1 MKTGRDLTAAT
12 LECGVLTAIRD
23 GTLLRPGSTVV
34 VAVSGGADSLCL
46 LHVLVRLSDRLR
58 LRLHVAHLDHML
70 RGAASRD
77 DAAFVAA
84 TAQSLGLPCTV
95 EARDVAAWKRE
106 RKCSL
111 EEAAR
116 EVRYR
121 FLHEVACRVGA
132 ESVATGHTRDDAV
145 ETLLLHVIRGS
156 GLRGLRGLDGASSVP
171 VVSPGSAEP
180 STVRIVRPLLGVSRE
195 ETAEYCR
202 LIGLEP
208 RKDASNES
216 PSHLRNRVRLELL
229 PQCRGLNP
237 KFDDALLR
245 LGQAAKYD
253 DEHLEEEARRTYDS
267 IADESPD
274 CVQLNLKGF
283 AGASPA
289 IQARLVRRAHE
300 QVAGDLRDV
309 SAEHVRA
316 VRRLVAARP
325 GKRVHLVAGIVW
337 RREPSS
343 LAALGPHYVDDVR
356 GPEAPLQPV
365 EVPVPGEAV
374 IPGWRVTASLVDG
387 PYFLPGENALTAA
400 FDADLAG
407 RRLFVRRRQPGDRF
421 RPLGMAQEK
430 KLQDFM
436 VDTGIP
442 LAQRDGV
449 PILCSPEH
457 IVWVVGWR
465 IDDRVKVA
473 DGTGAVLQVA
483 FLPAP

>member
-1 MKTGRDLTAAT
+1 VKTSRELTAAGI
-12 LECGVLTAIRD
+12 ESGVLTTIHDAA
-23 GTLLRPGSTVV
+23 LLPSGGIVV

-46 LHVLVRLSDRLR
+46 LHVLVRLSDRLH

-95 EARDVAAWKRE
+95 EARDVAAWKRD
-106 RKCSL
+106 RRCSL

-145 ETLLLHVIRGS
+145 ETLLLHLIRGS
-156 GLRGLRGLDGASSVP
+156 GLRGLRGLEAESTVP
-171 VVSPGSAEP
+171 VAGAGTGEP
-180 STVRIVRPLLGVSRE
+180 ETVRIVRPLLRVSRA

-208 RKDASNES
+208 RKDASNDS
-216 PSHLRNRVRLELL
+216 PSHLRNRIRLELL

-237 KFDDALLR
+237 RFDDALLR
-245 LGQAAKYD
+245 LGQAATYD

-267 IADESPD
+267 IADASPD

-309 SAEHVRA
+309 STEHVRA
-316 VRRLVAARP
+316 VRRLVTARP

-337 RREPSS
+337 RRESSS

-356 GPEAPLQPV
+356 GPEAPLLPV
-365 EVPVPGEAV
+365 EVLVPGELE
-374 IPGWRVTASLVDG
+374 IPGWKVTASLVNG
-387 PYFLPGENALTAA
+387 PYFLPGEDALTAA

-407 RRLFVRRRQPGDRF
+407 RRLFVRRRQTGDRF

-436 VDTGIP
+436 VDAGIP
-442 LAQRDGV
+442 LEQRDRV

-473 DGTGAVLQVA
+473 DGTRAVLQVA